1 MMIHN
6 QTYSLSPFFQFHS
19 YDTMSWKMDPL
30 KKQFTSVWYGFLG
43 LEKEERDVKK
53 LMLVFGEKYKED
65 SDEDIIQVLWMI
77 VTFFAP
83 KKDLGVFP
91 DDLAF
96 IFIDYVNSFRRSS
109 LKAYYSDLWLVLFE
123 RRNFTDSVCLIYNET
138 QMPISKDKENEYMQ
152 FLYKLL

>member
-1 MMIHN
+1 
-6 QTYSLSPFFQFHS
+6 LSPFLQFHS

-77 VTFFAP
+77 VTFFTP
-83 KKDLGVFP
+83 KKRSWCFP
-91 DDLAF
+91 
-96 IFIDYVNSFRRSS
+96 
-109 LKAYYSDLWLVLFE
+109 
-123 RRNFTDSVCLIYNET
+123 
-138 QMPISKDKENEYMQ
+138 
-152 FLYKLL
+152 